1 MMSVTGRIPTVASFT
16 QFGAFSAA
24 CVIVLAAGCNGQPST
39 AERVK
44 KAREEAHMT
53 SVTLFPLAGRVT
65 VDNQT
70 PSFKS
75 KRASLVVEAYDASKP
90 NVSAAEQPFVTA
102 RPDGSFEFPD
112 GGLPPGKYVMLFAVL
127 ERKKKNAR
135 GGDELKNLYN
145 DPDVNGK
152 KTEFTINHEAPGK
165 TDYTFNLN
173 VAGETPLAK
182 PGPKALIQL
191 PN

>member
-1 MMSVTGRIPTVASFT
+1 MSVTGRIPIVASFT
-16 QFGAFSAA
+16 QFGALSAT

-65 VDNQT
+65 LDNQP
-70 PSFKS
+70 PSLKS
-75 KRASLVVEAYDASKP
+75 KRAALAVVAYDASKP
-90 NVSAAEQPFVTA
+90 TASAAEQPFVTA

-145 DPDVNGK
+145 DPDINGK
-152 KTEFTINHEAPGK
+152 KPEFTINHEAPGK
-165 TDYTFNLN
+165 TDYAFNLI
-173 VAGETPLAK
+173 VAGEPSPAK
-182 PGPKALIQL
+182 PGPKSLIQL